1 MHKTM
6 MMTMVGFGALLLS
19 TAAHAQDP
27 ASPAEAP
34 AAASPEADTPS
45 KTVKPSKETV
55 WYGHQTL
62 AVDGVAIGMM
72 ALGLSSSSRTNLAWI
87 GLGTYAL
94 GAPTVHMVHGN
105 WGRGIADVGI
115 RVGAPIALGAVGLMG
130 GVIVGVS
137 AQSDKNS
144 DTPGL
149 EPLVYGVIGGA
160 SGVLGGMILASAIDA
175 AALARDKPAK
185 EPEERSSATGVRW
198 TPVASVTP
206 QGATGGISGQ
216 F

>member
-19 TAAHAQDP
+19 TAAHAQD
-27 ASPAEAP
+27 ATSPGEAP
-34 AAASPEADTPS
+34 AATSPEADKPS
-45 KTVKPSKETV
+45 KTVKPSQDTV

-72 ALGLSSSSRTNLAWI
+72 ALGLSSSSRSGLGWI

-115 RVGAPIALGAVGLMG
+115 RVGAPVALGAVGLMG

-137 AQSDKNS
+137 TMSERSN
-144 DTPGL
+144 GL
-149 EPLVYGVIGGA
+149 EPVILGTLGAA
-160 SGVLGGMILASAIDA
+160 SGVLGGMIVASVIDA

-206 QGATGGISGQ
+206 EGATGGISGQ